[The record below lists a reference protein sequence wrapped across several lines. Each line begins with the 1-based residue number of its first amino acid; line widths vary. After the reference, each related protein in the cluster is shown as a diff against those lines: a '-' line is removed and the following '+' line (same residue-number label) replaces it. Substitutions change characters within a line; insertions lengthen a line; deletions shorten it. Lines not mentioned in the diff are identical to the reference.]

1 MSKKRE
7 FQKYLETHTKAQAR
21 ELLEDISLVT
31 DPLGREL
38 LRKLD
43 EPAQKRRR

>member
-21 ELLEDISLVT
+21 ELIEGVLAVT

-38 LRKLD
+38 LRKLA
-43 EPAQKRRR
+43 E

>member
-7 FQKYLETHTKAQAR
+7 FQKYLETHTKAQVR
-21 ELLEDISLVT
+21 ELLEGASLVT
-31 DPLGREL
+31 DPLGKEL

-43 EPAQKRRR
+43 E